1 MFKDGGLTPTLP
13 PPLPPENT
21 DFPTSWKTNR

>member
-1 MFKDGGLTPTLP
+1 MFKDGALTPTLP

-21 DFPTSWKTNR
+21 DFPTGLKTNR